1 MHKALALAKTW
12 IANPLVGLYAANAGW
27 MLAARAAWILS
38 AVTIGIYVARKLG
51 PYNYGVLNY
60 AIALVGIFSIIGTA
74 GVEAIVIRQLVRDP
88 SSRDRVLGNFF
99 MLRAVLLT
107 AMGAAL
113 GITLILID
121 TTAEVKALCIILGAG
136 YLGFLLQGGGL
147 YFQATVQSKHVA
159 IPELLACGV
168 TSLVR
173 GLAAYFDW
181 PLAVFAMAEAG
192 NAAIYHFGCLFSYW
206 RRIASPWQWN
216 WDWAE
221 TWMLLK
227 NALPL
232 ALVGV
237 FSIVYARTDQLMV
250 EHFIGPAA
258 VGYYSLASRF
268 SENWAIAAGLLSIS
282 FFPAVLTAAQ
292 VSKAAYL
299 KQLHR
304 LYFLVFWCMAGA
316 AAVTALL
323 AHPVILLLFG
333 ADYLPSVPVI
343 RVFVWTLLATA
354 LLNVFSQWAINEKRL
369 ALTAWSFGTGA
380 LINALLNPILINLHG
395 INGAAW
401 SSLISMPLGLVLC
414 LLWQAES
421 REHLRLMFRS
431 ILTLP
436 SFKLGEHEPKRT
448 HSPPDNRDSDVEP
461 GLPCRSR
468 HRQRDG
474 ADLPGH

>member
-1 MHKALALAKTW
+1 MHKAIALAKTW
-12 IANPLVGLYAANAGW
+12 IASPLVTLYAANAGW

-38 AVTIGIYVARKLG
+38 AITIGIYVARKLG
-51 PYNYGVLNY
+51 PYNFGLLNY

-107 AMGAAL
+107 AMGVAL
-113 GITLILID
+113 GTTLFLID
-121 TTAEVKALCIILGAG
+121 TTVEVKSLCIIVGAG
-136 YLGFLLQGGGL
+136 YLGLLAQGGSL
-147 YFQATVQSKHVA
+147 YFQATVQSKYVA
-159 IPELLACGV
+159 IPELVACGV
-168 TSLVR
+168 TSVLR
-173 GLAAYFDW
+173 GLAAYFDL
-181 PLAVFAMAEAG
+181 PLAVFAVAEAS
-192 NAAIYHFGCLFSYW
+192 NVAIYHFGCLFSY
-206 RRIASPWQWN
+206 RHRVASPWRWH
-216 WDWAE
+216 WDWEE

-232 ALVGV
+232 AMVSI
-237 FSIVYARTDQLMV
+237 FNIVYARTDQLMV
-250 EHFIGPAA
+250 EYFLGPAA

-268 SENWAIAAGLLSIS
+268 TENWAIAASLLSIS

-292 VSKAAYL
+292 ISQAAYH

-323 AHPVILLLFG
+323 AHPVIFLLFG
-333 ADYLPSVPVI
+333 ADYLPSVPI
-343 RVFVWTLLATA
+343 LQVFVWTLLTTA

-369 ALTAWSFGTGA
+369 ALIAWSLGSGA
-380 LINALLNPILINLHG
+380 FINALLNAVLINLIG

-401 SSLISMPLGLVLC
+401 GTLISMPLGLVLC
-414 LLWQAES
+414 LLWQADS

-431 ILTLP
+431 VLTLP
-436 SFKLGEHEPKRT
+436 SFKLGEHDP
-448 HSPPDNRDSDVEP
+448 
-461 GLPCRSR
+461 
-468 HRQRDG
+468 
-474 ADLPGH
+474 